1 MNISGSRLI
10 SMTSGDSSLIVKTPG
25 VLGGDPR
32 IAGHRIGVSD
42 IAVLHVHLDTPPEE
56 IARIYNLS
64 MAEIYAALAYYY
76 DHREEIE
83 AIIAENQRLGD
94 AIPADPRAAEIE
106 ARATKRE
113 REARK

>member
-1 MNISGSRLI
+1 MADTVQAINY
-10 SMTSGDSSLIVKTPG
+10 IVKTPG

-42 IAVLHVHLDTPPEE
+42 IAMLHIHLDTSPEE

-64 MAEIYAALAYYY
+64 LAEIYAALAYYY

-83 AIIAENQRLGD
+83 AIIAENQRRGD
-94 AIPADPRAAEIE
+94 AIAADPRSSEIE
-106 ARATKRE
+106 SRAAQRE
-113 REARK
+113 REARP

>member
-1 MNISGSRLI
+1 
-10 SMTSGDSSLIVKTPG
+10 
-25 VLGGDPR
+25 
-32 IAGHRIGVSD
+32 
-42 IAVLHVHLDTPPEE
+42 
-56 IARIYNLS
+56 